1 MKSVQNTA
9 KSMKLLPPLWYITIY
24 TVCNHVYRS
33 YLSVSYKLTSKMVLF
48 CRCLCNSK
56 STVVVFGYKFFQALL
71 RGLDILLSL
80 IPYSP
85 CPQRTEM
92 IWSA

>member
-1 MKSVQNTA
+1 
-9 KSMKLLPPLWYITIY
+9 
-24 TVCNHVYRS
+24 
-33 YLSVSYKLTSKMVLF
+33 MVLF
-48 CRCLCNSK
+48 WRCLCNSN